1 MEIMNEDIIRLTDM
15 ADSIREIQG
24 YIGRSDYDNYAGDEF
39 LREEVIVQ
47 LAQIGGAA
55 AMLTDEFKEKYGEVD
70 WDMLK
75 GLQYANFDE
84 TLEMDVHP
92 IWHIV
97 KEDLP
102 EIMNQILDL
111 AATLQDEEDLKDV
124 TLNDEDLRDV
134 QELHAKKELEVPEKE
149 DINME
154 DDAEPSNA
162 SDDTIVEYVPD
173 INEFVE
179 NHEKD
184 KDKK

>member
-1 MEIMNEDIIRLTDM
+1 MNEDIIRLTDM

-39 LREEVIVQ
+39 LREEVIIQ

-55 AMLTDEFKEKYGEVD
+55 ALLSDEFKEKYGDVD

-102 EIMNQILDL
+102 DIMNQILDL
-111 AATLQDEEDLKDV
+111 AAILQDEEDLKDL
-124 TLNDEDLRDV
+124 TLNDEDLKDV
-134 QELHAKKELEVPEKE
+134 QELHAKKELQIPEKE
-149 DINME
+149 DKNLE
-154 DDAEPSNA
+154 DETVKSNA
-162 SDDTIVEYVPD
+162 FNDTIVEYVPD
-173 INEFVE
+173 INEYIE

-184 KDKK
+184 KDKR

>member
-1 MEIMNEDIIRLTDM
+1 MATMNEDIIRLTDM

-55 AMLTDEFKEKYGEVD
+55 AMLTDEFKEKYGDVD

-102 EIMNQILDL
+102 DIMNQILDL
-111 AATLQDEEDLKDV
+111 AAVLQDEEDLEDL
-124 TLNDEDLRDV
+124 TLNEEDKRDV
-134 QELHAKKELEVPEKE
+134 QELHARKELQVPEKE
-149 DINME
+149 DQNLE
-154 DDAEPSNA
+154 DESVPSNA

-173 INEFVE
+173 INEYVE

-184 KDKK
+184 KERR

>member
-1 MEIMNEDIIRLTDM
+1 MINEDVIRLLDI

-24 YIGRSDYDNYAGDEF
+24 YIGRADYDAYAGDEF
-39 LREEVIVQ
+39 IREGVIGQ

-55 AMLTDEFKEKYGEVD
+55 ALLSDEFKEKYGEVD

-84 TLEMDVHP
+84 ALELDVHP

-102 EIMNQILDL
+102 DIMNQILDL
-111 AATLQDEEDLKDV
+111 AAVMEDEEDLQDV

-134 QELHAKKELEVPEKE
+134 QELHTKKEQHVPEKDEKFE
-149 DINME
+149 DESEQPNF
-154 DDAEPSNA
+154 SNE
-162 SDDTIVEYVPD
+162 SIIEYVPD
-173 INEFVE
+173 IDEKQDRNEG
-179 NHEKD
+179 K
-184 KDKK
+184 